1 MEPTFIALREYL
13 ADGLERPFL
22 NLGDD
27 IREAYLDS
35 PLRFLARCGF
45 GMILGIFLRP
55 QKWSQGDFGMDIAM
69 SARMMRLWAA
79 RTRIACF
86 FAVIMPFAVFARTIL
101 VPPQPV
107 SPYLDTE
114 VSTNCV
120 LHRSR
125 IDART
130 FDVQFQF
137 EGTPTNSLEV
147 AFGRDSNTNGV
158 LDVQEIDTVYGWR
171 GGRYFIENVRAWERI
186 ETVAATNALCGVI
199 DIHLEN
205 GAELVPRRFTASCG
219 GEAAFTQFATPPSWL
234 FRSDWT
240 LMKVTRRGV
249 GVPSEWIRC
258 DIVYNCFTIRIR

>member
-1 MEPTFIALREYL
+1 MGLVKTRRLAAMQKQQRAKARVKPPTQRHSQMEQRSWKDKKEFMRSLALLL
-13 ADGLERPFL
+13 AV
-22 NLGDD
+22 
-27 IREAYLDS
+27 
-35 PLRFLARCGF
+35 LAG
-45 GMILGIFLRP
+45 
-55 QKWSQGDFGMDIAM
+55 
-69 SARMMRLWAA
+69 SA
-79 RTRIACF
+79 
-86 FAVIMPFAVFARTIL
+86 FARTI
-101 VPPQPV
+101 VVMTQPV

-130 FDVQFQF
+130 FDVHFQF
-137 EGTPTNSLEV
+137 EGTPTNNLEV

-171 GGRYFIENVRAWERI
+171 GGRYFIENVRA
-186 ETVAATNALCGVI
+186 VAATNALCGVI

-205 GAELVPRRFTASCG
+205 DAELVPRRFTATCG
-219 GEAAFTQFATPPSWL
+219 GEAAFTQFATPPPWL

-249 GVPSEWIRC
+249 GDRGGIKYGTC
-258 DIVYNCFTIRIR
+258 

>member
-1 MEPTFIALREYL
+1 
-13 ADGLERPFL
+13 
-22 NLGDD
+22 
-27 IREAYLDS
+27 
-35 PLRFLARCGF
+35 
-45 GMILGIFLRP
+45 
-55 QKWSQGDFGMDIAM
+55 MDIAM
-69 SARMMRLWAA
+69 PTRMMRLWTA
-79 RTRIACF
+79 RTRIAYF
-86 FAVIMPFAVFARTIL
+86 LAVVMPFAVFARTLL
-101 VPPQPV
+101 VPTQPV
-107 SPYLDTE
+107 SPYADTE

-130 FDVQFQF
+130 FDVHFQF

-186 ETVAATNALCGVI
+186 LWNPPVAEGDQVGRMSEANEPRSGRKSPGVI

-205 GAELVPRRFTASCG
+205 DAELVPRRFTATCG
-219 GEAAFTQFATPPSWL
+219 GEAAFTQLATPPPWL

-240 LMKVTRRGV
+240 LMKGTLWSRFLNFMGI
-249 GVPSEWIRC
+249 GEA
-258 DIVYNCFTIRIR
+258 

>member
-1 MEPTFIALREYL
+1 
-13 ADGLERPFL
+13 
-22 NLGDD
+22 
-27 IREAYLDS
+27 
-35 PLRFLARCGF
+35 
-45 GMILGIFLRP
+45 
-55 QKWSQGDFGMDIAM
+55 MDIAM

-130 FDVQFQF
+130 FDVHFQF

-186 ETVAATNALCGVI
+186 ETVAATNALWNPPV
-199 DIHLEN
+199 
-205 GAELVPRRFTASCG
+205 AEGDQVGRMSR
-219 GEAAFTQFATPPSWL
+219 EAVARARALSTSTWRTTRSW
-234 FRSDWT
+234 S
-240 LMKVTRRGV
+240 RGV
-249 GVPSEWIRC
+249 SRPRVAARRRSRSLQHRRPGFSAATGRS
-258 DIVYNCFTIRIR
+258 

>member
-1 MEPTFIALREYL
+1 
-13 ADGLERPFL
+13 
-22 NLGDD
+22 
-27 IREAYLDS
+27 
-35 PLRFLARCGF
+35 
-45 GMILGIFLRP
+45 
-55 QKWSQGDFGMDIAM
+55 MDIAM
-69 SARMMRLWAA
+69 PARMMRLWTAG
-79 RTRIACF
+79 TRIACF
-86 FAVIMPFAVFARTIL
+86 LAVIMPFAVFARTIL
-101 VPPQPV
+101 VPPQ
-107 SPYLDTE
+107 
-114 VSTNCV
+114 
-120 LHRSR
+120 R

-130 FDVQFQF
+130 FDVHFQF
-137 EGTPTNSLEV
+137 EGTPTNNLEV

-205 GAELVPRRFTASCG
+205 DAELVPRRFTATCG
-219 GEAAFTQFATPPSWL
+219 GEAAFTQFATPPPWL

-258 DIVYNCFTIRIR
+258 DIGYNCFTIRIR